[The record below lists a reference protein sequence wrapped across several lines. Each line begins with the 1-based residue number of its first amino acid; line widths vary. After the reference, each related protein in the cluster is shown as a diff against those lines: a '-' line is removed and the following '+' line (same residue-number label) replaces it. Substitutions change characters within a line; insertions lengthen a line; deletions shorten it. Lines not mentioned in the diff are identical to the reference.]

1 MKKGLKNYL
10 YQTAYQLLIVLTP
23 LLTAPCLARALGTE
37 GIGIYSYTANF
48 ANFFLMFAMLGMAN
62 YGARYIAQNRDDKQ
76 KLGYSFYSIYFCQCI
91 CTGLMIVL
99 YTIYLLTICNVN
111 LLASILQVML
121 IFSGFF
127 DVCWFFRGIED
138 FQTIIKRNIVIKLA
152 IVASILLF
160 VKCPDDLL
168 LYIIIMSGG
177 TLLSQFLIF
186 TQVRKVVDF
195 VKPSWK
201 DVFSHLLP
209 NFVLFLPEIT
219 SSLYNS
225 MDKLMVG
232 QMSSM
237 SQLGLY
243 ENAEKLTGIPTS
255 LITSLGI
262 VLLPRITNLL
272 STGDKKKA
280 DEIFNISFLYV
291 MFLGSGLVFGLLGVS
306 EAFVP
311 VFFGEEFIE
320 LTTFLPYL
328 APSILF
334 LCLVTNIRSQI
345 LLPNKLDK
353 QYLYS
358 TIVGASIN
366 LGLNFM
372 LIPSQGALGAS
383 AATLVAYIALFLFQG
398 MCARKYTD
406 LIGNSIINIPF
417 VLIGFLMYLLIRN
430 ISFGNGIMTVIV
442 RVIIGGFVYLA
453 GSIVFVF
460 IFRKREL
467 NSFASYFNL
476 TRGDKK

>member
-1 MKKGLKNYL
+1 
-10 YQTAYQLLIVLTP
+10 
-23 LLTAPCLARALGTE
+23 
-37 GIGIYSYTANF
+37 
-48 ANFFLMFAMLGMAN
+48 
-62 YGARYIAQNRDDKQ
+62 
-76 KLGYSFYSIYFCQCI
+76 
-91 CTGLMIVL
+91 
-99 YTIYLLTICNVN
+99 
-111 LLASILQVML
+111 
-121 IFSGFF
+121 
-127 DVCWFFRGIED
+127 
-138 FQTIIKRNIVIKLA
+138 
-152 IVASILLF
+152 
-160 VKCPDDLL
+160 
-168 LYIIIMSGG
+168 
-177 TLLSQFLIF
+177 
-186 TQVRKVVDF
+186 
-195 VKPSWK
+195 
-201 DVFSHLLP
+201 
-209 NFVLFLPEIT
+209 
-219 SSLYNS
+219 
-225 MDKLMVG
+225 
-232 QMSSM
+232 
-237 SQLGLY
+237 
-243 ENAEKLTGIPTS
+243 
-255 LITSLGI
+255 
-262 VLLPRITNLL
+262 
-272 STGDKKKA
+272 
-280 DEIFNISFLYV
+280 

-398 MCARKYTD
+398 MCARKYTH

>member
-1 MKKGLKNYL
+1 M
-10 YQTAYQLLIVLTP
+10 
-23 LLTAPCLARALGTE
+23 
-37 GIGIYSYTANF
+37 
-48 ANFFLMFAMLGMAN
+48 
-62 YGARYIAQNRDDKQ
+62 
-76 KLGYSFYSIYFCQCI
+76 
-91 CTGLMIVL
+91 
-99 YTIYLLTICNVN
+99 
-111 LLASILQVML
+111 
-121 IFSGFF
+121 
-127 DVCWFFRGIED
+127 
-138 FQTIIKRNIVIKLA
+138 
-152 IVASILLF
+152 
-160 VKCPDDLL
+160 
-168 LYIIIMSGG
+168 
-177 TLLSQFLIF
+177 
-186 TQVRKVVDF
+186 
-195 VKPSWK
+195 
-201 DVFSHLLP
+201 
-209 NFVLFLPEIT
+209 
-219 SSLYNS
+219 
-225 MDKLMVG
+225 
-232 QMSSM
+232 
-237 SQLGLY
+237 
-243 ENAEKLTGIPTS
+243 TGIPTS

>member
-48 ANFFLMFAMLGMAN
+48 ANYFLMFAMLGMAN

-76 KLGYSFYSIYFCQCI
+76 KLSYSFYSIYFCQCI

-291 MFLGSGLVFGLLGVS
+291 MFLGSGLVFGLL
-306 EAFVP
+306 
-311 VFFGEEFIE
+311 
-320 LTTFLPYL
+320 
-328 APSILF
+328 
-334 LCLVTNIRSQI
+334 
-345 LLPNKLDK
+345 
-353 QYLYS
+353 
-358 TIVGASIN
+358 
-366 LGLNFM
+366 
-372 LIPSQGALGAS
+372 
-383 AATLVAYIALFLFQG
+383 
-398 MCARKYTD
+398 
-406 LIGNSIINIPF
+406 
-417 VLIGFLMYLLIRN
+417 
-430 ISFGNGIMTVIV
+430 
-442 RVIIGGFVYLA
+442 
-453 GSIVFVF
+453 
-460 IFRKREL
+460 
-467 NSFASYFNL
+467 
-476 TRGDKK
+476 

>member
-48 ANFFLMFAMLGMAN
+48 ANYFLMFAML
-62 YGARYIAQNRDDKQ
+62 
-76 KLGYSFYSIYFCQCI
+76 
-91 CTGLMIVL
+91 
-99 YTIYLLTICNVN
+99 
-111 LLASILQVML
+111 
-121 IFSGFF
+121 
-127 DVCWFFRGIED
+127 
-138 FQTIIKRNIVIKLA
+138 
-152 IVASILLF
+152 
-160 VKCPDDLL
+160 
-168 LYIIIMSGG
+168 
-177 TLLSQFLIF
+177 
-186 TQVRKVVDF
+186 
-195 VKPSWK
+195 
-201 DVFSHLLP
+201 
-209 NFVLFLPEIT
+209 
-219 SSLYNS
+219 
-225 MDKLMVG
+225 
-232 QMSSM
+232 
-237 SQLGLY
+237 
-243 ENAEKLTGIPTS
+243 GIPTS

-406 LIGNSIINIPF
+406 LIGNSIRNIPF

-453 GSIVFVF
+453 DSIVFVF

>member
-1 MKKGLKNYL
+1 
-10 YQTAYQLLIVLTP
+10 
-23 LLTAPCLARALGTE
+23 
-37 GIGIYSYTANF
+37 
-48 ANFFLMFAMLGMAN
+48 
-62 YGARYIAQNRDDKQ
+62 
-76 KLGYSFYSIYFCQCI
+76 
-91 CTGLMIVL
+91 
-99 YTIYLLTICNVN
+99 
-111 LLASILQVML
+111 ML

-328 APSILF
+328 ALSILF

-406 LIGNSIINIPF
+406 LIGNSIRNIPF

-453 GSIVFVF
+453 DSIVFVF

>member
-48 ANFFLMFAMLGMAN
+48 ANYFLMFAMLGMAN

-76 KLGYSFYSIYFCQCI
+76 KLSYSFYSIYFCQCI

-225 MDKLMVG
+225 IKKRNRDIIYKAVKDADVIIIRSLGTFVTNSTFKIANKLNKPIITEVTGPIFEGNYYGGFFSRMLAVSREWSAKKLNSVAKYTLYVTKNALQERYPNAGIMVG
-232 QMSSM
+232 ISDVYLPEVDIKKIVEKRSRKN
-237 SQLGLY
+237 
-243 ENAEKLTGIPTS
+243 NAEKVVFGTAGSTS
-255 LITSLGI
+255 LPRKGHKYVIKALGI
-262 VLLPRITNLL
+262 LKREGITNIEYHMAGGGDEADIIKQAKKENVLEMIHFDGTIPASEMSTFYDNIDVYL
-272 STGDKKKA
+272 SSA
-280 DEIFNISFLYV
+280 RISRK
-291 MFLGSGLVFGLLGVS
+291 SSKRSLV
-306 EAFVP
+306 
-311 VFFGEEFIE
+311 
-320 LTTFLPYL
+320 
-328 APSILF
+328 
-334 LCLVTNIRSQI
+334 
-345 LLPNKLDK
+345 
-353 QYLYS
+353 
-358 TIVGASIN
+358 
-366 LGLNFM
+366 
-372 LIPSQGALGAS
+372 
-383 AATLVAYIALFLFQG
+383 IALPPSAPHT
-398 MCARKYTD
+398 M
-406 LIGNSIINIPF
+406 
-417 VLIGFLMYLLIRN
+417 
-430 ISFGNGIMTVIV
+430 
-442 RVIIGGFVYLA
+442 
-453 GSIVFVF
+453 
-460 IFRKREL
+460 
-467 NSFASYFNL
+467 
-476 TRGDKK
+476 